1 MKRKFGRKAFLAG
14 LSAPVLGLTLFGP
27 APVEAGTMR
36 TEGPCLRAGHQRR
49 RAAGA
54 RSICPP
60 GTWTH
65 WHQVHIRCRFIAE
78 PTEDGPVVG
87 GTSVSEVF
95 CGRPTAASGPGT
107 PRGPITRKSVDRG
120 DDDDGFV
127 AYGELVVTGCHAAVA
142 FDQVDA
148 AFHGVA
154 QSVERGED
162 SPCAAAH
169 PPGDDSR

>member
-36 TEGPCLRAGHQRR
+36 TEGPCYVLDINVGELQ
-49 RAAGA
+49 GA

-65 WHQVHIRCRFIAE
+65 WHQVHVRCRFIAE

-95 CGRPTAASGPGT
+95 CGRAHRRVRSWNTQGPD
-107 PRGPITRKSVDRG
+107 DR
-120 DDDDGFV
+120 
-127 AYGELVVTGCHAAVA
+127 
-142 FDQVDA
+142 
-148 AFHGVA
+148 
-154 QSVERGED
+154 
-162 SPCAAAH
+162 
-169 PPGDDSR
+169 